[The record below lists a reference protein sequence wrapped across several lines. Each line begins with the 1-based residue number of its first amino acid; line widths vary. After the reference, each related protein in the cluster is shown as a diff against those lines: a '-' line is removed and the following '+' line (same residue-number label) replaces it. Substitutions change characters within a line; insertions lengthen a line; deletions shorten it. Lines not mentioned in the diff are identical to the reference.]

1 MVIQPED
8 KAYKAWKDA
17 PSPEAETALYKE
29 LHRFASILVWK
40 RLGRRDPELATN
52 IVHQAFEKIKQFRGD
67 SQFSTWFYKLAF
79 NMIGHEIRRLKKL
92 AMQTSDEFLENSPD
106 WSRLP
111 DRELLTKELLAAIDE
126 PERAILRG
134 RLEGR
139 SREEVAKELGVTLE
153 TLKSKWRKL
162 RSRLTKKLG

>member
-1 MVIQPED
+1 MIQPED
-8 KAYKAWKDA
+8 IAFAAWKA
-17 PSPEAETALYKE
+17 QPSAKTEGALYKE

-79 NMIGHEIRRLKKL
+79 NMIGHEIRRVKKL

-106 WSRLP
+106 SSRLP
-111 DRELLTKELLAAIDE
+111 DRELLTKELLASIEE
-126 PERAILRG
+126 PERTILRG
-134 RLEGR
+134 RLDGR
-139 SREEVAKELGVTLE
+139 NREEVAKELGVSLE